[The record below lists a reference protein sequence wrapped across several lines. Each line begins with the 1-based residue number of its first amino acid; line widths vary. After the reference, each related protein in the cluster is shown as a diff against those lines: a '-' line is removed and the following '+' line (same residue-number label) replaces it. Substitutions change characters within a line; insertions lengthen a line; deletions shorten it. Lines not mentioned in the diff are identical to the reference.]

1 MTTVAVLDTTLR
13 LNSAAFRAGMT
24 QAAATANRTLGGI
37 QAEAAKTARS
47 FDLMTKAAAGF
58 AGFRFAKDA
67 ASSLVRAQVEMQSI
81 HYTLLAATGSAT

>member
-13 LNSAAFRAGMT
+13 LNSAAFRVGMT

-58 AGFRFAKDA
+58 VGFHAIKRGVSELLD
-67 ASSLVRAQVEMQSI
+67 AQVQMQSI

>member
-1 MTTVAVLDTTLR
+1 M
-13 LNSAAFRAGMT
+13 
-24 QAAATANRTLGGI
+24 
-37 QAEAAKTARS
+37 EAAKAARS

-58 AGFRFAKDA
+58 VGFRFAKDA